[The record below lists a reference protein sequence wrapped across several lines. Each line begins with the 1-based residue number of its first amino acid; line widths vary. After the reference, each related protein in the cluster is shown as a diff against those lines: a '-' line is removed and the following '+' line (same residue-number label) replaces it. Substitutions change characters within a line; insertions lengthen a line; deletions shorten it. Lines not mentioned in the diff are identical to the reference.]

1 MCQFEWSSRFIARVS
16 VARRGSVLECRG
28 RLALC
33 KGEGGR
39 VSFDRPFAVL
49 EPLTSILSPCS
60 KGRGERIPPSIAG
73 RITRDDPMSNCG
85 SHGDLAEYAAQFVK
99 IHRLG
104 KMEIEPGFSAALDV
118 VTRGKTRE
126 SYGFKRSFSFR
137 FGN

>member
-1 MCQFEWSSRFIARVS
+1 MSIGVVKSIHCSCFRRPAWVS
-16 VARRGSVLECRG
+16 AGVQG

-39 VSFDRPFAVL
+39 VSFDRPSAVL

-60 KGRGERIPPSIAG
+60 KGRGERTPPSLAG
-73 RITRDDPMSNCG
+73 RITRDPMSNCG
-85 SHGDLAEYAAQFVK
+85 SRGDLAEYAAEFVK

-104 KMEIEPGFSAALDV
+104 KMKIEPGFSAALDI
-118 VTRGKTRE
+118 VTGGKTRE
-126 SYGFKRSFSFR
+126 SYRFERSFSFR